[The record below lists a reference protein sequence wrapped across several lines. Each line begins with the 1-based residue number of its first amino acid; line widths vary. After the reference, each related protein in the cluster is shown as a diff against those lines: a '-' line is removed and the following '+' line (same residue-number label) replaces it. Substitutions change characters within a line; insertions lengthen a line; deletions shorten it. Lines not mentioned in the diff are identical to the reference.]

1 MTIENFNIRVY
12 GILKRSN
19 GDILLT
25 DEIRSGVE
33 MTKFVGGG
41 LEFGEGI
48 ADCLKREFKEEM
60 GVDIEIKELFYINDF
75 LQVSAFN
82 LKDQLISIYYYVTTS
97 NWQQINH
104 CINHPINK
112 QSFKWVSLEKLSS
125 KDVTFPIDK
134 VVVEKLISL

>member
-1 MTIENFNIRVY
+1 MKVKKFNIRVY

-25 DEIRSGVE
+25 DEIRSGVN

-48 ADCLKREFKEEM
+48 ADCLKREFIEEM
-60 GVDIEIKELFYINDF
+60 SINIEVKDLFYINDF
-75 LQVSAFN
+75 IQISAFN
-82 LKDQLISIYYYVTTS
+82 PKDQLISIYYNVTTS
-97 NWQQINH
+97 NWQQVEY
-104 CINHPINK
+104 CINNPINE
-112 QSFKWVSLEKLSS
+112 QTFKWISLEKLST

-134 VVVEKLISL
+134 VVVEKLKSL